1 MIVHKRSARD
11 FIEFFS
17 FDFTRF
23 NAFYLHFFQH
33 ILERVRALHFCF
45 VLFQQTNFSN
55 VVLLFALHL
64 NLIAYSKQYAYL
76 VYLWQFS
83 FAFAILCWFE
93 RAQVTLKNV
102 SIELSWYH
110 WMFQSLSIKYWLKIQ
125 FDCLDIALVQPIKLR
140 THFELQSRRHHF
152 RSCLMSD

>member
-1 MIVHKRSARD
+1 MMWLCTRD
-11 FIEFFS
+11 QREILLNSFTLISLALMHFICTFLAYS
-17 FDFTRF
+17 C
-23 NAFYLHFFQH
+23 A
-33 ILERVRALHFCF
+33 RALHFCF

-64 NLIAYSKQYAYL
+64 NLIAYSKQYPYR

-83 FAFAILCWFE
+83 FAFAILCCFE

-110 WMFQSLSIKYWLKIQ
+110 WMFQSFIHKILVKNSISLFGHCVGSTNQ
-125 FDCLDIALVQPIKLR
+125 AENTFLATESP
-140 THFELQSRRHHF
+140 TSF
-152 RSCLMSD
+152 